1 MPSTPLRQQVL
12 TSARSIVVKLGTQ
25 LLTAPGKAAG
35 DGIDMSYLAQMAQQI
50 LTLRKR
56 GVQVTVVSSGAI
68 AAGCAQLG
76 LKKRPTDVAELQAVA
91 AVGQRRLMT
100 RFHEVMSPLGI
111 EVAQLLLTRDD
122 FDQRER
128 FLNIR
133 NCVATLQTMGCLPI
147 INENDT
153 VAVEEIRFGDNDLLS
168 ALLTHAIDADLLVL
182 LTSVDGLL
190 DEQGETVDLVTD
202 LQGAAALARAKKTP
216 WGSGG
221 IHSKLDAAR
230 LVTQAGAVLVMAN
243 GRTEKVLV
251 RLLEGERLGTVFA
264 PAARKLDSRRRW
276 IGLTKRP
283 AGTVTVDAG
292 AAEAVSQRGKSL
304 LASGITA
311 VTGLFDRGELLMVR
325 DPRGQEIARG
335 LSNYSSEEIRQIMGH
350 RSSQF
355 EKILGRPAYAEVIH
369 RDNLVVTGGAA

>member
-1 MPSTPLRQQVL
+1 MPSTPLRQRVL
-12 TSARSIVVKLGTQ
+12 TSARSVVIKLGTQ
-25 LLTAPGKAAG
+25 LLTVPGKACG
-35 DGIDMSYLAQMAQQI
+35 DGIDMAYLSHIAQQI
-50 LTLRKR
+50 QTLRKR

-100 RFHEVMSPLGI
+100 RFHEAFSPLGV
-111 EVAQLLLTRDD
+111 EVAQLLLIRDD

-133 NCVATLQTMGCLPI
+133 NCVATLHTMGCLPI

-168 ALLTHAIDADLLVL
+168 AFLAHAIDAELLVL
-182 LTSVDGLL
+182 LTSVEGLL
-190 DEQGETVDLVTD
+190 DEAGKTVDLVTD
-202 LQGAAALARAKKTP
+202 LQSAAALARDKKTQ

-221 IHSKLDAAR
+221 ISSKLDAAR
-230 LVTQAGAVLVMAN
+230 LVTQAGAVLVIAN
-243 GRTEKVLV
+243 GRKDNILV
-251 RLLEGERLGTVFA
+251 RLLDGERLGTVFA
-264 PAARKLDSRRRW
+264 PAARKLDSKRRW

-283 AGTVTVDAG
+283 AGTVTIDAG
-292 AAEAVSQRGKSL
+292 AAEAVRQRGKSL

-325 DPRGQEIARG
+325 DPQGQEIARG
-335 LSNYSSEEIRQIMGH
+335 LSNYSSEEIRQIMGQ
-350 RSSQF
+350 RSSHF

-369 RDNLVVTGGAA
+369 RDNLVVTAPAS